1 MKSERLSWVRNNQS
15 TLRVGKYQKL
25 NDIEGNQDKNGKRVV
40 LPSTFVGNKRYVDQ
54 LYFDGM
60 AISASVGFPDL
71 FIIFTCNPSWPEIS
85 RLVSKQNLKAHD
97 RPDILARVFKIK
109 LTELLKDLKR
119 NMFLAK
125 LWHIS
130 YLE

>member
-1 MKSERLSWVRNNQS
+1 M
-15 TLRVGKYQKL
+15 
-25 NDIEGNQDKNGKRVV
+25 
-40 LPSTFVGNKRYVDQ
+40 DQ

-71 FIIFTCNPSWPEIS
+71 FITFTCNPSWPEIS

-109 LTELLKDLKR
+109 LNELLKDLTKKHVLGKV
-119 NMFLAK
+119 MACK
-125 LWHIS
+125 LFGIHSS
-130 YLE
+130 YAFVYNDLNKVSNNIYLYSF